1 MRCVHLIL
9 WLKAKGRMVHNE
21 KYFNTEGYK
30 KLIIDDILFK
40 EVEIIYEEGRK
51 IILQK

>member
-21 KYFNTEGYK
+21 K
-30 KLIIDDILFK
+30 
-40 EVEIIYEEGRK
+40 
-51 IILQK
+51 IILQNNSTSNENEGKIVGFNHGNSYFSVNIYVI

>member
-1 MRCVHLIL
+1 MAGHFGCALRITVLMRCVHLIL

-21 KYFNTEGYK
+21 K
-30 KLIIDDILFK
+30 
-40 EVEIIYEEGRK
+40 